1 MIFIFVNLY
10 SNHCVRIKSLKF
22 PKMKGNF
29 DFVYWDRIY
38 AKLKRFLHLVF
49 GVFLIG
55 CLAICTVQVQGQA
68 ADPCATQPNN
78 YFRADPESCEGYFTC
93 SNKLSIKQVCPAGFF
108 FAEATQN
115 CVVATGNCVLS
126 ACPAKGIDFV
136 PVVNSCTDY
145 IVCVNGVENP
155 ASCGAGFLFDKV
167 LKNCNSDYLVDCVV
181 NSCPDPAVD
190 PTVTYIESTRDCNEF
205 YICLNGEP
213 MLQKCAPNFYFNPTT
228 KKCDLQAN
236 VQCAVSIL
244 ISCTYLSNIHI
255 NYNVF
260 H

>member
-1 MIFIFVNLY
+1 M
-10 SNHCVRIKSLKF
+10 
-22 PKMKGNF
+22 
-29 DFVYWDRIY
+29 
-38 AKLKRFLHLVF
+38 F
-49 GVFLIG
+49 GVTLIG
-55 CLAICTVQVQGQA
+55 CLAICTVQVQGQV
-68 ADPCATQPNN
+68 ADPCATQPDN
-78 YFRADPESCEGYFTC
+78 YFRADVESCEGYFTC
-93 SNKLSIKQVCPAGFF
+93 FNKLSVKQVCPAGFF

-115 CVVATGNCVLS
+115 CVLATGACVLS

-167 LKNCNSDYLVDCVV
+167 LKNCNFDYLVDCVV

-190 PTVTYIESTRDCNEF
+190 PTTVTYIESTKDCNEF

-228 KKCDLQAN
+228 KRCALPAD
-236 VQCAVSIL
+236 VQCTVSIL
-244 ISCTYLSNIHI
+244 NSYTYIHMIYQKFILISMFKI
-255 NYNVF
+255 
-260 H
+260 